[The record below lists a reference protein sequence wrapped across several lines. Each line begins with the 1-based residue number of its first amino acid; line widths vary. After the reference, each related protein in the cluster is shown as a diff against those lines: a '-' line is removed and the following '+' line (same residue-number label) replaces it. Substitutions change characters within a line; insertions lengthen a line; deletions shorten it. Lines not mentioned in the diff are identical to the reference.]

1 MTPRGAPAPSASA
14 APASPLALPGGR
26 RVAVQF
32 AAMGTVWGA
41 SFLFMKVALEG
52 VSFGQVS
59 WTRLVLG
66 AIALGLIVA
75 GRRLP
80 LPKERV
86 VWLHFAVVG
95 VVGSAIPYSLFAWAE
110 QHVTSG
116 VASIYNAT
124 TPIMTALLATLAFRV
139 ERLGRRQL
147 AGIALGIVG
156 VVVIIGPWRLAP
168 SAEAAASGE
177 PLLELAGQL
186 ACLGAALCYGIT
198 FGYLRRFLTHRGIPG
213 VVTAFMQI
221 GMGAAAMLVATPFLA
236 TGPVSL
242 DLPVVLSLVV
252 LGVVGTG
259 LAYLWNMNV
268 LLAWGPTVTSTV
280 TYITPVVGVA
290 LGILVLGETLHWNE
304 PAGAVLVL
312 LGVLLAQGRRRAGRG
327 SATSTAASAP
337 ATAAGTGDAPAA
349 TRTPP
354 TPG

>member
-1 MTPRGAPAPSASA
+1 MTPRGAPTPSASA

-52 VSFGQVS
+52 VSFGQVA

-75 GRRLP
+75 ARRLP

-147 AGIALGIVG
+147 AGIALGIAG
-156 VVVIIGPWRLAP
+156 VVVIIGPWRLTP
-168 SAEAAASGE
+168 SAEAAASGQ

-236 TGPVSL
+236 TGPVAL

-268 LLAWGPTVTSTV
+268 LLAWGPTATSTV

-304 PAGAVLVL
+304 PAGAALVL
-312 LGVLLAQGRRRAGRG
+312 LGVLLSQGRRRAGRG
-327 SATSTAASAP
+327 SATGTAASAP
-337 ATAAGTGDAPAA
+337 ATAAGTGVAPTA

>member
-1 MTPRGAPAPSASA
+1 
-14 APASPLALPGGR
+14 
-26 RVAVQF
+26 
-32 AAMGTVWGA
+32 MGTVWGA

-66 AIALGLIVA
+66 ALALGLIVA
-75 GRRLP
+75 ARRLP
-80 LPKERV
+80 LPRERV

-139 ERLGRRQL
+139 EKLGRRQL

-156 VVVIIGPWRLAP
+156 VVVIIGPWRLTP
-168 SAEAAASGE
+168 SAEAAASGQ

-186 ACLGAALCYGIT
+186 ACLGAAVCYGIT
-198 FGYLRRFLTHRGIPG
+198 FSYLRRFLTHRGIPG

-221 GMGAAAMLVATPFLA
+221 GMGAAAMILATPFLA
-236 TGPVSL
+236 TGPVTL

-268 LLAWGPTVTSTV
+268 LLAWGPTATSTV

-290 LGILVLGETLHWNE
+290 LELLVDSVT
-304 PAGAVLVL
+304 
-312 LGVLLAQGRRRAGRG
+312 RRV
-327 SATSTAASAP
+327 T
-337 ATAAGTGDAPAA
+337 
-349 TRTPP
+349 
-354 TPG
+354 

>member
-1 MTPRGAPAPSASA
+1 VTPRGAPTPSASA
-14 APASPLALPGGR
+14 ASPAARTTPGGR
-26 RVAVQF
+26 RIAVQF

-75 GRRLP
+75 WRRLP

-95 VVGSAIPYSLFAWAE
+95 VIGSALPFSLFAWAE

-139 ERLGRRQL
+139 EKLGRRQL
-147 AGIALGIVG
+147 AGIAVGIAG

-168 SAEAAASGE
+168 SAEAAASGQ

-186 ACLGAALCYGIT
+186 ACLGAAVCYGIT
-198 FGYLRRFLTHRGIPG
+198 FSYLRRFVTHRGIPG

-221 GMGAAAMLVATPFLA
+221 GMGAAAMLLATPFLA

-268 LLAWGPTVTSTV
+268 LLAWGPTATSTV

-304 PAGAVLVL
+304 PAGAALVL
-312 LGVLLAQGRRRAGRG
+312 LGVLLSQGRRRAGRA
-327 SATSTAASAP
+327 SADRDAAPGAPATGTAAS
-337 ATAAGTGDAPAA
+337 GPAA

>member
-1 MTPRGAPAPSASA
+1 
-14 APASPLALPGGR
+14 
-26 RVAVQF
+26 
-32 AAMGTVWGA
+32 MGTVWGA

-75 GRRLP
+75 ARRLP

-156 VVVIIGPWRLAP
+156 VVVIIGPWRLTP
-168 SAEAAASGE
+168 DAEAAASGQ
-177 PLLELAGQL
+177 PCSSSPASSR
-186 ACLGAALCYGIT
+186 ASA
-198 FGYLRRFLTHRGIPG
+198 RPS
-213 VVTAFMQI
+213 
-221 GMGAAAMLVATPFLA
+221 A
-236 TGPVSL
+236 TGS
-242 DLPVVLSLVV
+242 
-252 LGVVGTG
+252 
-259 LAYLWNMNV
+259 
-268 LLAWGPTVTSTV
+268 
-280 TYITPVVGVA
+280 
-290 LGILVLGETLHWNE
+290 
-304 PAGAVLVL
+304 
-312 LGVLLAQGRRRAGRG
+312 R
-327 SATSTAASAP
+327 SATSAASSRTAASP
-337 ATAAGTGDAPAA
+337 AS
-349 TRTPP
+349 
-354 TPG
+354 

>member
-1 MTPRGAPAPSASA
+1 M
-14 APASPLALPGGR
+14 
-26 RVAVQF
+26 
-32 AAMGTVWGA
+32 
-41 SFLFMKVALEG
+41 
-52 VSFGQVS
+52 
-59 WTRLVLG
+59 
-66 AIALGLIVA
+66 
-75 GRRLP
+75 
-80 LPKERV
+80 
-86 VWLHFAVVG
+86 
-95 VVGSAIPYSLFAWAE
+95 GSAIPYSLFAWAE

-168 SAEAAASGE
+168 DAEASASGQ

-221 GMGAAAMLVATPFLA
+221 GMGAAAMVLTTPFLA

-268 LLAWGPTVTSTV
+268 LLAWGPTATSTV

-312 LGVLLAQGRRRAGRG
+312 LGVLLSQGRRRAGRG
-327 SATSTAASAP
+327 SVTRASATVAP
-337 ATAAGTGDAPAA
+337 AAAAPAA

>member
-1 MTPRGAPAPSASA
+1 MTPRGAPAPSASP

-26 RVAVQF
+26 RIAVQF

-66 AIALGLIVA
+66 AVALGLIVA
-75 GRRLP
+75 ARRLP

-156 VVVIIGPWRLAP
+156 VVVIIGPWRLTP
-168 SAEAAASGE
+168 SAEAAASGQ

-221 GMGAAAMLVATPFLA
+221 GMGAVAMVVATPFLA

-268 LLAWGPTVTSTV
+268 LLAWGPTATSTV

-312 LGVLLAQGRRRAGRG
+312 LGVLLSQGRRRAGRG
-327 SATSTAASAP
+327 SATSAS
-337 ATAAGTGDAPAA
+337 ATAAPAATAPAA